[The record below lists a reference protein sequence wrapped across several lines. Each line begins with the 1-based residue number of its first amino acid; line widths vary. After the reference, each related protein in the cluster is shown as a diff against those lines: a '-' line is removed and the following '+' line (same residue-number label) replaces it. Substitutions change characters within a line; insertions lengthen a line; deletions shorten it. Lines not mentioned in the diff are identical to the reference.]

1 MERYTRNRIYV
12 TESEQELVRN
22 TRIFLG
28 GAGIGSIIAVNALD
42 SFRWQLGSRLHC
54 RQGHV

>member
-28 GAGIGSIIAVNALD
+28 GAGIGSI
-42 SFRWQLGSRLHC
+42 C
-54 RQGHV
+54 RQRFGLQGQDAICL